1 MANGDDDIG
10 DQARAK
16 LIVEDDEEINSNK
29 KRKMDDDS
37 GSEEDNARVNRERN
51 EMWEK
56 EKKYFQQNKLIYELH
71 ETIQNQQDVFKKYVK
86 TAQSERKDRIK
97 ELVTKR
103 ENYLAKILKIDKEIR
118 RIQEYIDMSDKT
130 SKKFES

>member
-51 EMWEK
+51 ETWEK